1 MNANPPPSEA
11 TPSAWV
17 KEHEVSY
24 ELAPVQEHVKDRGLQ
39 PTGHAL
45 VIFGR
50 FDPRGLPDLVG
61 VARSIHERLQALAL
75 EALRDLPVAAVV
87 QAQPFGRATIPT
99 EAPLLADV
107 VLTVVVSPA
116 GREQSLPAAEL
127 RGVIAVVEGRLRA
140 LGLKKR

>member
-1 MNANPPPSEA
+1 VNANPLPSEA
-11 TPSAWV
+11 DHSAWV

-39 PTGHAL
+39 QTGYSL
-45 VIFGR
+45 VLFGR
-50 FDPRGLPDLVG
+50 FDPRGVPDLAG
-61 VARSIHERLQALAL
+61 VARSIHERLQALTL

-87 QAQPFGRATIPT
+87 RAQPFGRATIPI

-107 VLTVVVSPA
+107 LLTVLVAPD
-116 GREQSLPAAEL
+116 GREQPLPPAEL
-127 RGVIAVVEGRLRA
+127 RRVIALVEGRLRA